1 MIRKKLRNLNGNDD
15 NDAVDMEMSDEDLN
29 LSGGGE
35 ILIEILV

>member
-35 ILIEILV
+35 ILIEISL